1 MSEHSA
7 VDRGELPAFDSTQT
21 VRAMRLPE
29 LYDSHAPRWYVVQLV
44 VSDKPVNL
52 DLMPRLEVF
61 AAHRLYAVAGEQ
73 QNATRYALRLGFFSD
88 EASAEPICGYMR
100 SFFSSPSIVRVSVAE
115 QARFAQPAAAR
126 AAAGQPTTS
135 STPAARAGVASLS
148 RPPAATLAV
157 PRQAVA
163 QRPATTNKPA
173 NTLRPSRTSGSQ
185 KLVKKTKT
193 LAEQLM
199 EEAREVQLSRSG
211 KHRAVSQQGS
221 WLARLFGAPKR

>member
-7 VDRGELPAFDSTQT
+7 VHRGELRELDSTQT
-21 VRAMRLPE
+21 VRAINLSE
-29 LYDSHAPRWYVVQLV
+29 LYDSHAPRWYAIQLV
-44 VSDKPVNL
+44 VSERPVNL

-126 AAAGQPTTS
+126 AAVQQPTTS
-135 STPAARAGVASLS
+135 STPVARAGASLPIPS
-148 RPPAATLAV
+148 AAALAV

-163 QRPATTNKPA
+163 QRPATANKPA
-173 NTLRPSRTSGSQ
+173 NTLRPIRASGSQ
-185 KLVKKTKT
+185 KLVKKTRT
-193 LAEQLM
+193 LAEELM

-211 KHRAVSQQGS
+211 KHRAVSQSQS